1 MNLTKTHDLGQG
13 WVARLYDTGDMSVAH
28 DATQYNLT
36 IPKKSVD
43 TLIDICAQI
52 NSKQK
57 DQNNAHTRA
66 NIKPDADDERYD

>member
-1 MNLTKTHDLGQG
+1 MQLTKTHDLGQG
-13 WVARLYDTGDMSVAH
+13 WVARLYDTGEMSVAH

-57 DQNNAHTRA
+57 ETT
-66 NIKPDADDERYD
+66 P

>member
-1 MNLTKTHDLGQG
+1 MQLTKTHDLGQG
-13 WVARLYDTGDMSVAH
+13 WVARLYDTGEMCVAH

-57 DQNNAHTRA
+57 ETTQ
-66 NIKPDADDERYD
+66 